1 VLTIPITLTLG
12 YLFYRGAVL
21 AGWAK

>member
-12 YLFYRGAVL
+12 YLFYRGAVMV
-21 AGWAK
+21 GWAK